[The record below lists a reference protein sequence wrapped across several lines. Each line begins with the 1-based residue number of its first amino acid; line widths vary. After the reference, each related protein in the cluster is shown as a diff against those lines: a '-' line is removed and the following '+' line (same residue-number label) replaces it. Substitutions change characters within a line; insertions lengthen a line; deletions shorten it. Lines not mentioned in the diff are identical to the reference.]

1 MEEKTDGVIEVGTH
15 GHPIIRDI
23 KLAATGEIVR
33 ISVEEPEHQ
42 RVLASGAILD
52 TVTGAF
58 VKGAP
63 KGGAWAI
70 TKDNQGEVKGEFF
83 QRRAQEIVRGAL
95 AHHTQHVN
103 WEGGADSIAGRII
116 QIALDGGN
124 RDSIEAAKFIFGAAG
139 LLRDRR
145 YKEQTDGIQVNISQ
159 DIARE
164 MLSMIRQR
172 NVIDGEI
179 IEED

>member
-83 QRRAQEIVRGAL
+83 QRRAQEIVRGPWRITPSMSTGRAVPIVSL
-95 AHHTQHVN
+95 
-103 WEGGADSIAGRII
+103 GGSSRLPWTAGTGT
-116 QIALDGGN
+116 A
-124 RDSIEAAKFIFGAAG
+124 
-139 LLRDRR
+139 
-145 YKEQTDGIQVNISQ
+145 
-159 DIARE
+159 
-164 MLSMIRQR
+164 
-172 NVIDGEI
+172 
-179 IEED
+179 